1 MPPNRY
7 NSSFFMDISLSDK
20 RNGTQIEP
28 KSVHGIL
35 WLQTHFESEH
45 WESISNGQVIIPAK
59 DAEMLREDAQNAG
72 LNINF
77 INSLSQI
84 DKI

>member
-1 MPPNRY
+1 
-7 NSSFFMDISLSDK
+7 MDISLSDK

-35 WLQTHFESEH
+35 WLQTHFESDH
-45 WESISNGQVIIPAK
+45 WESISNGLVIIPTT
-59 DAEMLREDAQNAG
+59 DAEMLSEDAQKAG
-72 LNINF
+72 LNVNF

>member
-1 MPPNRY
+1 
-7 NSSFFMDISLSDK
+7 MDIHLSN
-20 RNGTQIEP
+20 RRIGTQIEP

-35 WLQTHFESEH
+35 WLQTHFESNH
-45 WESISNGQVIIPAK
+45 WESISNGLVIIPTK
-59 DAEMLREDAQNAG
+59 DAEMLCDDARKAG

>member
-1 MPPNRY
+1 
-7 NSSFFMDISLSDK
+7 MDIRLSDK
-20 RNGTQIEP
+20 QNGIQIEP

-35 WLQTHFESEH
+35 WLQTHFESNH
-45 WESISNGQVIIPAK
+45 WESISNDLVIIPSK
-59 DAEMLREDAQNAG
+59 DAEMLGEDATQAG
-72 LNINF
+72 LNVNF

>member
-1 MPPNRY
+1 
-7 NSSFFMDISLSDK
+7 MDISLSQK
-20 RNGTQIEP
+20 RNGIQIEP

-35 WLQTHFESEH
+35 WLQTHFESDH
-45 WESISNGQVIIPAK
+45 WESISNGLVMIPNNDAK
-59 DAEMLREDAQNAG
+59 MLGFDAQKAG
-72 LNINF
+72 LNVNF

>member
-1 MPPNRY
+1 
-7 NSSFFMDISLSDK
+7 MDISLIGK
-20 RNGTQIEP
+20 RIGTQIEP
-28 KSVHGIL
+28 NSVHGIL

-45 WESISNGQVIIPAK
+45 WESISNGLVIIPAK
-59 DAEMLREDAQNAG
+59 DAEMLSEDAQNAG
-72 LNINF
+72 ININF

>member
-1 MPPNRY
+1 
-7 NSSFFMDISLSDK
+7 MDISLSDK

-28 KSVHGIL
+28 KSIHGIL
-35 WLQTHFESEH
+35 WLQTHFEAKH
-45 WESISNGQVIIPAK
+45 WESISNGLVIITTN
-59 DAEMLREDAQNAG
+59 DAELLGEDARKAG

>member
-1 MPPNRY
+1 
-7 NSSFFMDISLSDK
+7 MDISLSDK

-45 WESISNGQVIIPAK
+45 WESISNGLVIIPIK
-59 DAEMLREDAQNAG
+59 DAEMLVQDAQKAG
-72 LNINF
+72 LNVNL

>member
-1 MPPNRY
+1 
-7 NSSFFMDISLSDK
+7 MDISLFDK

-28 KSVHGIL
+28 NSVHGIL
-35 WLQTHFESEH
+35 WLQTHFESDH
-45 WESISNGQVIIPAK
+45 WESISNSLVKIPTEDADMLGK
-59 DAEMLREDAQNAG
+59 DAQKAG
-72 LNINF
+72 LHVNF

>member
-1 MPPNRY
+1 M
-7 NSSFFMDISLSDK
+7 FQMDISLLGK

-28 KSVHGIL
+28 ISVHGIL
-35 WLQTHFESEH
+35 WLQTHFESDH
-45 WESISNGQVIIPAK
+45 WESISNGLVLIPTK
-59 DAEMLREDAQNAG
+59 DAEMLRVDALKAG
-72 LNINF
+72 LNVNF

>member
-1 MPPNRY
+1 
-7 NSSFFMDISLSDK
+7 MDISLSDK

-45 WESISNGQVIIPAK
+45 WESLSNGLVTIPTK
-59 DAEMLREDAQNAG
+59 DAKMLGEDATHAG
-72 LNINF
+72 INVSF
-77 INSLSQI
+77 INSLSQL

>member
-1 MPPNRY
+1 
-7 NSSFFMDISLSDK
+7 MDISLSK
-20 RNGTQIEP
+20 NRNGTQIEP

-35 WLQTHFESEH
+35 WLQIHFESDN
-45 WESISNGQVIIPAK
+45 WEPLCNGRAIIPTTDAK
-59 DAEMLREDAQNAG
+59 MLFEDAKQAG
-72 LNINF
+72 LNVNF

>member
-1 MPPNRY
+1 
-7 NSSFFMDISLSDK
+7 MDISLSDN

-28 KSVHGIL
+28 KSIHGIL
-35 WLQTHFESEH
+35 WLQTHFNSEH
-45 WESISNGQVIIPAK
+45 WESLSNGLVIIPTKEAQ
-59 DAEMLREDAQNAG
+59 MLGEDALMAG
-72 LNINF
+72 INVTF

>member
-1 MPPNRY
+1 
-7 NSSFFMDISLSDK
+7 MDISLSDK

-45 WESISNGQVIIPAK
+45 WESISNGLVIIPIK
-59 DAEMLREDAQNAG
+59 DAEMLVVDAQKAG
-72 LNINF
+72 IKINF
-77 INSLSQI
+77 INSLTQI